1 MGDGKPVE
9 VTSGTPKDV
18 AGLRQALIG
27 KLSSG
32 INQGA
37 TKYGGQLSAG
47 VDPMQTAGADMISKL
62 MGYGGYKSNQGSLGG
77 SSQWSSGGNF
87 NPGVPGAYGGG
98 GYTKINPNTGGTPGT
113 DNPALPFDPIKNP
126 RRGVNPGI
134 IPVEMFPGR
143 NPGGSA
149 YTPGNPDYD
158 PSRTPEYEEWLLSGR
173 RRPK

>member
-1 MGDGKPVE
+1 MGDGKPIE
-9 VTSGTPKDV
+9 FNSGTPKDV

-47 VDPMQTAGADMISKL
+47 VDPMQTAEADMISKL
-62 MGYGGYKSNQGSLGG
+62 MGYGGYKTKQGSLGG
-77 SSQWSSGGNF
+77 SSQWSSGGSF
-87 NPGVPGAYGGG
+87 NPGQPGQYGGG
-98 GYTKINPNTGGTPGT
+98 GYKPNPSQTQNPSIPYDPVINPKVGINPGMRDAGALPGT
-113 DNPALPFDPIKNP
+113 
-126 RRGVNPGI
+126 
-134 IPVEMFPGR
+134 
-143 NPGGSA
+143 NPGGSV